1 MDSRNFD
8 YTALKLCVI
17 LVFVYSLQVFT
28 GFEPGFNA
36 SESEWWKFFT
46 SFLGHS
52 DLQHLINNLFFIGL
66 FGSLL
71 ELYTSRRVFVKVF
84 LVSAI
89 FANFSAFVFF
99 TDSFIIGASG
109 GGMGLMAALAVYRP
123 RSVGLGLGV
132 PVPMWAALI
141 MYVVIDFAGMS
152 TANNVANEAHL
163 LGILAGS
170 IIGYNL
176 RDKPYKL
183 NSGSGNKKDNE
194 FSDWEKRIRE
204 WEEEYMF
211 N

>member
-1 MDSRNFD
+1 
-8 YTALKLCVI
+8 
-17 LVFVYSLQVFT
+17 
-28 GFEPGFNA
+28 
-36 SESEWWKFFT
+36 
-46 SFLGHS
+46 
-52 DLQHLINNLFFIGL
+52 
-66 FGSLL
+66 
-71 ELYTSRRVFVKVF
+71 
-84 LVSAI
+84 
-89 FANFSAFVFF
+89 
-99 TDSFIIGASG
+99 
-109 GGMGLMAALAVYRP
+109 MAALAVYRP